1 MENISAL
8 EAKYEAQKIAFGPI
22 AFQAVNSLI
31 KLGVLDLIHQSREG
45 ISDEDISKKTG
56 ISIYGIKVLLD
67 LARFMKVVLLENNKN
82 KISKIGY
89 FLIKDKL
96 TKVNFNFVND
106 VCYKGAFYL
115 EDSIREE
122 KPIGLHKAFGQWD
135 TVYEALSELP
145 ENIRKSWF
153 DFDHYYSDTSFNS
166 ALKIVF
172 KNNPKKI
179 MDIGGNTG
187 KWSLK
192 CTSHNNDVE
201 MTIVDLPGQ
210 ISTAKKNILDKTGV
224 DRISFYPQNLL
235 SDEISLPGEHDIIWM
250 SQFLD
255 CFSEKEIIKILKAV
269 KTAMSA
275 NTKVMIMET
284 FVDRQK
290 YPAAEFSLHN
300 TSLYFTCIA
309 NGNSRMYPLSSFSKL
324 IEKAGLVISQTHDEV
339 GVSHTILEC
348 CLP

>member
-1 MENISAL
+1 MENISVL

-22 AFQAVNSLI
+22 VFQAVNSLK

-45 ISDEDISKKTG
+45 ISDEEISKKTG
-56 ISIYGIKVLLD
+56 VSIYGIKVLLD
-67 LARFMKVVLLENNKN
+67 LARFMKVVLLENGKN
-82 KISKIGY
+82 KIGKIGY
-89 FLIKDKL
+89 FLIRDEL
-96 TKVNFNFVND
+96 TTVNFNFVND
-106 VCYKGAFYL
+106 VCYEGAFYL

-122 KPIGLHKAFGQWD
+122 KPVGLHKAFGQWD

-153 DFDHYYSDTSFNS
+153 DFDHYYSDTSFDS

-172 KNNPKKI
+172 KNSPKKI

-192 CTSHNNDVE
+192 CTSHSNDVE
-201 MTIVDLPGQ
+201 MTIVDLPGR
-210 ISTAKKNILDKTGV
+210 IATAKKNILNKTGA

-235 SDEISLPGEHDIIWM
+235 SNEISLPKDHDIIWM

-255 CFSEKEIIKILKAV
+255 CFSEEEIIKILKAV
-269 KTAMSA
+269 KTAMSE

-324 IEKAGLVISQTHDEV
+324 IEKAGLVISETYDGV

-348 CLP
+348 SLA

>member
-1 MENISAL
+1 MENISVL

-31 KLGVLDLIHQSREG
+31 KIGVLDLIHQSRKG

-96 TKVNFNFVND
+96 TTINFNFVND
-106 VCYKGAFYL
+106 VCYEGAFYL

-135 TVYEALSELP
+135 TIYEALSELP

-153 DFDHYYSDTSFNS
+153 DFDHYYSDTSFDS

-210 ISTAKKNILDKTGV
+210 ISTAKKNILNKTGA

-284 FVDRQK
+284 FVDCQK

-300 TSLYFTCIA
+300 TSLYFTFIA

-324 IEKAGLVISQTHDEV
+324 IEKAGLVISKTHDEV

-348 CLP
+348 SLP